1 MSMSVFKSIYQR
13 LCLSNIE
20 DERYCLC
27 CHKKMS
33 EIRNFDIFF
42 YNDLIIC
49 PDCMKNFKVHKQT
62 YRIKET
68 FMYVLYE
75 YDEFLE
81 RLFFQYKEQRDI
93 VLKDVFL
100 NSHKYLSKTF
110 KHYCVCSLCSSDAKR
125 MERGFE
131 PVVNIYATLGVFVHS
146 PFYKKENVNNST
158 KLTKGISMN
167 LETSAGSGDYK
178 LVTQSTWPLWGYALN
193 NDLSK
198 CENGSTIIWDDENN
212 AVKINGRLTD
222 KCYFYFDKLPL
233 ITFKID
239 SVEYQS
245 EQGMSFLE
253 WSKSEFNT
261 FGYYIPLNDR
271 ITKDYDFKFIKQS
284 AEVIKEISSDEY
296 YINYYSEY
304 VSNRIK
310 NGNLYG
316 DIPNYENVKLLWN
329 FKEENIID
337 VNDNL
342 LLYKDYSFV
351 TLPVLAE
358 PKDQGI
364 LQKDEEGNYEYLIT
378 VPQLSEQYKNYAILY
393 YNYENS
399 MCEIMDVAEE
409 NINFNNTQITFYSSI
424 EGLIFSIIA
433 K

>member
-1 MSMSVFKSIYQR
+1 M
-13 LCLSNIE
+13 
-20 DERYCLC
+20 
-27 CHKKMS
+27 KKKYL
-33 EIRNFDIFF
+33 FF
-42 YNDLIIC
+42 ISLLILFVIGIVI
-49 PDCMKNFKVHKQT
+49 NHFKVDN
-62 YRIKET
+62 
-68 FMYVLYE
+68 VYE
-75 YDEFLE
+75 E
-81 RLFFQYKEQRDI
+81 
-93 VLKDVFL
+93 
-100 NSHKYLSKTF
+100 
-110 KHYCVCSLCSSDAKR
+110 
-125 MERGFE
+125 
-131 PVVNIYATLGVFVHS
+131 
-146 PFYKKENVNNST
+146 ENLNNSNNIN
-158 KLTKGISMN
+158 KGISMN
-167 LETSAGSGDYK
+167 LEQTAGAGDYK
-178 LVTQSTWPLWGYALN
+178 LVTQSEWPLWGYALN

-222 KCYFYFDKLPL
+222 KCFFYFDKLPL

-245 EQGMSFLE
+245 EQGMPFLE

-271 ITKDYDFKFIKQS
+271 ITKDYDFKFIHQS
-284 AEVIKEISSDEY
+284 AEVFKEISSDEY

-310 NGNLYG
+310 NDNLYG

-378 VPQLSEQYKNYAILY
+378 VPQLSKQYKNYAILY

-409 NINFNNTQITFYSSI
+409 NIDFENNQITFYSSI

>member
-1 MSMSVFKSIYQR
+1 M
-13 LCLSNIE
+13 
-20 DERYCLC
+20 
-27 CHKKMS
+27 KKKYL
-33 EIRNFDIFF
+33 FF
-42 YNDLIIC
+42 ISLLILFVIGIVI
-49 PDCMKNFKVHKQT
+49 NHFKVDN
-62 YRIKET
+62 
-68 FMYVLYE
+68 VYE
-75 YDEFLE
+75 E
-81 RLFFQYKEQRDI
+81 
-93 VLKDVFL
+93 
-100 NSHKYLSKTF
+100 
-110 KHYCVCSLCSSDAKR
+110 
-125 MERGFE
+125 
-131 PVVNIYATLGVFVHS
+131 
-146 PFYKKENVNNST
+146 ENLNNSNNIN
-158 KLTKGISMN
+158 KGISMN
-167 LETSAGSGDYK
+167 LEQTAGAGDYK
-178 LVTQSTWPLWGYALN
+178 LVTQSEWPLWGYALN

-245 EQGMSFLE
+245 EQGMPFLE

-364 LQKDEEGNYEYLIT
+364 LQKDEEGNYKYLIT

-409 NINFNNTQITFYSSI
+409 NIYFNNTQITFYSSI

>member
-1 MSMSVFKSIYQR
+1 M
-13 LCLSNIE
+13 
-20 DERYCLC
+20 
-27 CHKKMS
+27 KKKYL
-33 EIRNFDIFF
+33 FF
-42 YNDLIIC
+42 ISLLILFVIGIVI
-49 PDCMKNFKVHKQT
+49 NHFKVDN
-62 YRIKET
+62 
-68 FMYVLYE
+68 VYE
-75 YDEFLE
+75 E
-81 RLFFQYKEQRDI
+81 
-93 VLKDVFL
+93 
-100 NSHKYLSKTF
+100 
-110 KHYCVCSLCSSDAKR
+110 
-125 MERGFE
+125 
-131 PVVNIYATLGVFVHS
+131 
-146 PFYKKENVNNST
+146 ENLNNSNNIN
-158 KLTKGISMN
+158 KGISMN
-167 LETSAGSGDYK
+167 LEQTAGAGDYK

-310 NGNLYG
+310 NDNLYG

-358 PKDQGI
+358 PKDQDI

-378 VPQLSEQYKNYAILY
+378 VPQLSKQYKNYAILY
-393 YNYENS
+393 YNYETS
-399 MCEIMDVAEE
+399 MCEIMDIDEE
-409 NINFNNTQITFYSSI
+409 KLDFNNNQITFYSSI

>member
-1 MSMSVFKSIYQR
+1 M
-13 LCLSNIE
+13 
-20 DERYCLC
+20 
-27 CHKKMS
+27 KKKYL
-33 EIRNFDIFF
+33 FF
-42 YNDLIIC
+42 ISLLILFVIGIVI
-49 PDCMKNFKVHKQT
+49 NHFKVDN
-62 YRIKET
+62 
-68 FMYVLYE
+68 VYE
-75 YDEFLE
+75 E
-81 RLFFQYKEQRDI
+81 
-93 VLKDVFL
+93 
-100 NSHKYLSKTF
+100 
-110 KHYCVCSLCSSDAKR
+110 
-125 MERGFE
+125 
-131 PVVNIYATLGVFVHS
+131 
-146 PFYKKENVNNST
+146 ENLNNSNNIN
-158 KLTKGISMN
+158 KGISMN
-167 LETSAGSGDYK
+167 LEQTAGAGDYK
-178 LVTQSTWPLWGYALN
+178 LVTQSEWPLWGYALN

-222 KCYFYFDKLPL
+222 KCFFYFDKLPL

-245 EQGMSFLE
+245 EQGMPFLE

-261 FGYYIPLNDR
+261 FGYYITLNDR
-271 ITKDYDFKFIKQS
+271 ITKDYDFKFIHQS
-284 AEVIKEISSDEY
+284 AEVFKEISSDEY

-310 NGNLYG
+310 NDNLYG

-378 VPQLSEQYKNYAILY
+378 VPQLSKQYKNYAILY

-409 NINFNNTQITFYSSI
+409 NIDFENNQITFYSSI

>member
-1 MSMSVFKSIYQR
+1 M
-13 LCLSNIE
+13 
-20 DERYCLC
+20 
-27 CHKKMS
+27 KKKYL
-33 EIRNFDIFF
+33 FF
-42 YNDLIIC
+42 ISLLILFVIGIVI
-49 PDCMKNFKVHKQT
+49 NHFKVDN
-62 YRIKET
+62 
-68 FMYVLYE
+68 VYE
-75 YDEFLE
+75 E
-81 RLFFQYKEQRDI
+81 
-93 VLKDVFL
+93 
-100 NSHKYLSKTF
+100 
-110 KHYCVCSLCSSDAKR
+110 
-125 MERGFE
+125 
-131 PVVNIYATLGVFVHS
+131 
-146 PFYKKENVNNST
+146 ENLNNSNNIN
-158 KLTKGISMN
+158 KGISMN
-167 LETSAGSGDYK
+167 LEQTAGAGDYK
-178 LVTQSTWPLWGYALN
+178 LVTQSEWPLWGYALN

-222 KCYFYFDKLPL
+222 KCFFYFDKLPL

-245 EQGMSFLE
+245 EQGMPFLE

-261 FGYYIPLNDR
+261 FGYYITLNDR
-271 ITKDYDFKFIKQS
+271 ITKDYDFKFIHQS
-284 AEVIKEISSDEY
+284 AEVFKEISSDEY

-310 NGNLYG
+310 NDNLYG

-409 NINFNNTQITFYSSI
+409 NIDFENNQITFYSSI

>member
-1 MSMSVFKSIYQR
+1 M
-13 LCLSNIE
+13 
-20 DERYCLC
+20 
-27 CHKKMS
+27 KKKCV
-33 EIRNFDIFF
+33 I
-42 YNDLIIC
+42 
-49 PDCMKNFKVHKQT
+49 
-62 YRIKET
+62 
-68 FMYVLYE
+68 
-75 YDEFLE
+75 
-81 RLFFQYKEQRDI
+81 
-93 VLKDVFL
+93 
-100 NSHKYLSKTF
+100 YLSILILF
-110 KHYCVCSLCSSDAKR
+110 
-125 MERGFE
+125 
-131 PVVNIYATLGVFVHS
+131 VVSIIIYNYLKFDDIYENKLNEITNI
-146 PFYKKENVNNST
+146 
-158 KLTKGISMN
+158 TKGISMN

-178 LVTQSTWPLWGYALN
+178 LVTQSTWPLWGYDLN

-245 EQGMSFLE
+245 EQGMPFLE

-261 FGYYIPLNDR
+261 FGYYISLNDR

-284 AEVIKEISSDEY
+284 AEVIKEISSEEY

-310 NGNLYG
+310 NDNLYG

-358 PKDQGI
+358 PKNFETLEI
-364 LQKDEEGNYEYLIT
+364 DEEGNYEYLIT

-409 NINFNNTQITFYSSI
+409 NIDFGNNQITFYSSI
-424 EGLIFSIIA
+424 EGIIFSIIA

>member
-1 MSMSVFKSIYQR
+1 M
-13 LCLSNIE
+13 
-20 DERYCLC
+20 
-27 CHKKMS
+27 KKKYL
-33 EIRNFDIFF
+33 FF
-42 YNDLIIC
+42 ISLLILFVIGIVI
-49 PDCMKNFKVHKQT
+49 NHFKVDN
-62 YRIKET
+62 
-68 FMYVLYE
+68 VYE
-75 YDEFLE
+75 E
-81 RLFFQYKEQRDI
+81 
-93 VLKDVFL
+93 
-100 NSHKYLSKTF
+100 
-110 KHYCVCSLCSSDAKR
+110 
-125 MERGFE
+125 
-131 PVVNIYATLGVFVHS
+131 
-146 PFYKKENVNNST
+146 ENLNNSNNIN
-158 KLTKGISMN
+158 KGISMN
-167 LETSAGSGDYK
+167 LEQTAGAGDYK
-178 LVTQSTWPLWGYALN
+178 LVTQSEWPLWGYALN

-222 KCYFYFDKLPL
+222 KCFFYFDKLPL

-245 EQGMSFLE
+245 EQGMPFLE

-271 ITKDYDFKFIKQS
+271 ITKDYDFKFINQS
-284 AEVIKEISSDEY
+284 AEVINEISSDEY

-310 NGNLYG
+310 NDNLYG

>member
-1 MSMSVFKSIYQR
+1 MKKKYIILSIVT
-13 LCLSNIE
+13 LTLLVS
-20 DERYCLC
+20 
-27 CHKKMS
+27 
-33 EIRNFDIFF
+33 
-42 YNDLIIC
+42 
-49 PDCMKNFKVHKQT
+49 
-62 YRIKET
+62 
-68 FMYVLYE
+68 
-75 YDEFLE
+75 FLG
-81 RLFFQYKEQRDI
+81 Y
-93 VLKDVFL
+93 
-100 NSHKYLSKTF
+100 SKYLKTT
-110 KHYCVCSLCSSDAKR
+110 
-125 MERGFE
+125 
-131 PVVNIYATLGVFVHS
+131 NI
-146 PFYKKENVNNST
+146 YKKENVNNST

-178 LVTQSTWPLWGYALN
+178 LVTQSTWPLWGYDLN

-233 ITFKID
+233 ITFRID

-271 ITKDYDFKFIKQS
+271 ITKDYDFKFIHQS

-310 NGNLYG
+310 NDNLYG

-409 NINFNNTQITFYSSI
+409 NINFWNNQITFYSSI

>member
-1 MSMSVFKSIYQR
+1 M
-13 LCLSNIE
+13 
-20 DERYCLC
+20 
-27 CHKKMS
+27 KKKYLFFIS
-33 EIRNFDIFF
+33 LLILFVVGLIF
-42 YNDLIIC
+42 YNH
-49 PDCMKNFKVHKQT
+49 FKVDN
-62 YRIKET
+62 
-68 FMYVLYE
+68 VYE
-75 YDEFLE
+75 E
-81 RLFFQYKEQRDI
+81 
-93 VLKDVFL
+93 
-100 NSHKYLSKTF
+100 
-110 KHYCVCSLCSSDAKR
+110 
-125 MERGFE
+125 
-131 PVVNIYATLGVFVHS
+131 
-146 PFYKKENVNNST
+146 ENLNNSNNIN
-158 KLTKGISMN
+158 KGISMN
-167 LETSAGSGDYK
+167 LEQTAGAGDYK
-178 LVTQSTWPLWGYALN
+178 LVTQSEWPLWGYALN

-245 EQGMSFLE
+245 EQGMPFLE

-271 ITKDYDFKFIKQS
+271 ITKDYDFKFINQS
-284 AEVIKEISSDEY
+284 AEVINEISSDEY

-310 NGNLYG
+310 NDNLYG

-358 PKDQGI
+358 PKNLENLEINEDGY
-364 LQKDEEGNYEYLIT
+364 YEYILT
-378 VPQLSEQYKNYAILY
+378 VPPLSKQYKNYAILY
-393 YNYENS
+393 YNYETC
-399 MCEIMDVAEE
+399 MCEIMSVAEE
-409 NINFNNTQITFYSSI
+409 NLDFNNKLVTFYSNI
-424 EGLIFSIIA
+424 IGIIFSIIA

>member
-1 MSMSVFKSIYQR
+1 M
-13 LCLSNIE
+13 
-20 DERYCLC
+20 
-27 CHKKMS
+27 KKKYL
-33 EIRNFDIFF
+33 FF
-42 YNDLIIC
+42 ISLLILFVIGIVI
-49 PDCMKNFKVHKQT
+49 NHFKVDN
-62 YRIKET
+62 
-68 FMYVLYE
+68 VYE
-75 YDEFLE
+75 E
-81 RLFFQYKEQRDI
+81 
-93 VLKDVFL
+93 
-100 NSHKYLSKTF
+100 
-110 KHYCVCSLCSSDAKR
+110 
-125 MERGFE
+125 
-131 PVVNIYATLGVFVHS
+131 
-146 PFYKKENVNNST
+146 ENLNNSNNIN
-158 KLTKGISMN
+158 KGISMN
-167 LETSAGSGDYK
+167 LEQTAGAGDYK
-178 LVTQSTWPLWGYALN
+178 LVTQSEWPLWGYALN

-222 KCYFYFDKLPL
+222 KCFFYFDKLPL

-245 EQGMSFLE
+245 EQGMPFLE

-284 AEVIKEISSDEY
+284 AEVFKEISSDEY

-310 NGNLYG
+310 NDNLYG

-342 LLYKDYSFV
+342 LLYKDYIN
-351 TLPVLAE
+351 LDGPVLAE
-358 PKDQGI
+358 PKNFETLEID
-364 LQKDEEGNYEYLIT
+364 DEGNYEYLIT
-378 VPQLSEQYKNYAILY
+378 IPKLSEQYKNYAILY

-399 MCEIMDVAEE
+399 MCEIMSVAEE
-409 NINFNNTQITFYSSI
+409 NIDFLKNQITFYSSI

>member
-1 MSMSVFKSIYQR
+1 M
-13 LCLSNIE
+13 
-20 DERYCLC
+20 
-27 CHKKMS
+27 KKKYL
-33 EIRNFDIFF
+33 FF
-42 YNDLIIC
+42 ISLLILFVIGIVI
-49 PDCMKNFKVHKQT
+49 NHFKVDN
-62 YRIKET
+62 
-68 FMYVLYE
+68 VYE
-75 YDEFLE
+75 E
-81 RLFFQYKEQRDI
+81 
-93 VLKDVFL
+93 
-100 NSHKYLSKTF
+100 
-110 KHYCVCSLCSSDAKR
+110 
-125 MERGFE
+125 
-131 PVVNIYATLGVFVHS
+131 
-146 PFYKKENVNNST
+146 ENLNNSNNIN
-158 KLTKGISMN
+158 KGISMN
-167 LETSAGSGDYK
+167 LEQTAGAGDYK
-178 LVTQSTWPLWGYALN
+178 LVTQSEWPLWGYALN

-222 KCYFYFDKLPL
+222 KCFFYFDKLPL

-245 EQGMSFLE
+245 EQGMPFLE

-261 FGYYIPLNDR
+261 FGYYITLNDR
-271 ITKDYDFKFIKQS
+271 ITKDYDFKFIHQS
-284 AEVIKEISSDEY
+284 AEVFKEISSDEY

-310 NGNLYG
+310 NDNLYG

-364 LQKDEEGNYEYLIT
+364 LQKDEEGNYEYLII
-378 VPQLSEQYKNYAILY
+378 VPQLSKQYKNYAILY

-409 NINFNNTQITFYSSI
+409 NIDFENNQITFYSSI

>member
-1 MSMSVFKSIYQR
+1 MKKKYIILSIVT
-13 LCLSNIE
+13 LTLLVS
-20 DERYCLC
+20 
-27 CHKKMS
+27 
-33 EIRNFDIFF
+33 
-42 YNDLIIC
+42 
-49 PDCMKNFKVHKQT
+49 
-62 YRIKET
+62 
-68 FMYVLYE
+68 
-75 YDEFLE
+75 FLG
-81 RLFFQYKEQRDI
+81 Y
-93 VLKDVFL
+93 
-100 NSHKYLSKTF
+100 SKYLKTT
-110 KHYCVCSLCSSDAKR
+110 
-125 MERGFE
+125 
-131 PVVNIYATLGVFVHS
+131 NI
-146 PFYKKENVNNST
+146 YKKENVNNST

-364 LQKDEEGNYEYLIT
+364 LQKDEEGNYKYLIT

-393 YNYENS
+393 YNYENI

-409 NINFNNTQITFYSSI
+409 NIYFNNTQITFYSSI

>member
-1 MSMSVFKSIYQR
+1 M
-13 LCLSNIE
+13 
-20 DERYCLC
+20 
-27 CHKKMS
+27 KKKYL
-33 EIRNFDIFF
+33 FF
-42 YNDLIIC
+42 ISLLILFVIGIVI
-49 PDCMKNFKVHKQT
+49 NHFKVDN
-62 YRIKET
+62 
-68 FMYVLYE
+68 VYE
-75 YDEFLE
+75 E
-81 RLFFQYKEQRDI
+81 
-93 VLKDVFL
+93 
-100 NSHKYLSKTF
+100 
-110 KHYCVCSLCSSDAKR
+110 
-125 MERGFE
+125 
-131 PVVNIYATLGVFVHS
+131 
-146 PFYKKENVNNST
+146 ENLNNSNNIN
-158 KLTKGISMN
+158 KGISMN
-167 LETSAGSGDYK
+167 LEQTAGAGDYK
-178 LVTQSTWPLWGYALN
+178 LVTQSEWPLWGYALN

-222 KCYFYFDKLPL
+222 KCFFYFDKLPL

-245 EQGMSFLE
+245 EQGMPFLE

-271 ITKDYDFKFIKQS
+271 ITKDYDFKFINQS
-284 AEVIKEISSDEY
+284 AEVINEISSDEY

-310 NGNLYG
+310 NDNLYG

-358 PKDQGI
+358 PKNFETLEID
-364 LQKDEEGNYEYLIT
+364 DEGNYEYLIT
-378 VPQLSEQYKNYAILY
+378 VPQLSKQYKNYAILY

-409 NINFNNTQITFYSSI
+409 NLDFNNKLVTFYSNI
-424 EGLIFSIIA
+424 IGIIFSIIA

>member
-1 MSMSVFKSIYQR
+1 M
-13 LCLSNIE
+13 
-20 DERYCLC
+20 
-27 CHKKMS
+27 KKKYLFFIS
-33 EIRNFDIFF
+33 LLILFVVGLIF
-42 YNDLIIC
+42 YNH
-49 PDCMKNFKVHKQT
+49 FKVDN
-62 YRIKET
+62 
-68 FMYVLYE
+68 VYE
-75 YDEFLE
+75 E
-81 RLFFQYKEQRDI
+81 
-93 VLKDVFL
+93 
-100 NSHKYLSKTF
+100 
-110 KHYCVCSLCSSDAKR
+110 
-125 MERGFE
+125 
-131 PVVNIYATLGVFVHS
+131 
-146 PFYKKENVNNST
+146 ENLNNSNNIN
-158 KLTKGISMN
+158 KGISMN
-167 LETSAGSGDYK
+167 LEQTAGAGDYK
-178 LVTQSTWPLWGYALN
+178 LVTQSEWPLWGYALN

-245 EQGMSFLE
+245 EQGMPFLE

-261 FGYYIPLNDR
+261 FGYYIPLDDK
-271 ITKDYDFKFIKQS
+271 ITKDYDFKFINQS
-284 AEVIKEISSDEY
+284 AEVISDIRSDEY

-310 NGNLYG
+310 NDNLYG

-351 TLPVLAE
+351 TFPVLAE
-358 PKDQGI
+358 PKNFETLEI
-364 LQKDEEGNYEYLIT
+364 DEEGNYEYLIT

-409 NINFNNTQITFYSSI
+409 NIDFENKQITFYSSI
-424 EGLIFSIIA
+424 EGIIFSIIA

>member
-1 MSMSVFKSIYQR
+1 M
-13 LCLSNIE
+13 
-20 DERYCLC
+20 
-27 CHKKMS
+27 KKKYL
-33 EIRNFDIFF
+33 FF
-42 YNDLIIC
+42 ISLLILFVIGIVI
-49 PDCMKNFKVHKQT
+49 NHFKVDN
-62 YRIKET
+62 
-68 FMYVLYE
+68 VYE
-75 YDEFLE
+75 E
-81 RLFFQYKEQRDI
+81 
-93 VLKDVFL
+93 
-100 NSHKYLSKTF
+100 
-110 KHYCVCSLCSSDAKR
+110 
-125 MERGFE
+125 
-131 PVVNIYATLGVFVHS
+131 
-146 PFYKKENVNNST
+146 ENLNNSNNIN
-158 KLTKGISMN
+158 KGISMN
-167 LETSAGSGDYK
+167 LEQTAGAGDYK

-245 EQGMSFLE
+245 EQGMPFLE

-310 NGNLYG
+310 NDNLYG

-358 PKDQGI
+358 PKDQDI

-378 VPQLSEQYKNYAILY
+378 VPQLSKQYKNYAILY
-393 YNYENS
+393 YNYETS
-399 MCEIMDVAEE
+399 MCEIMDIDEE
-409 NINFNNTQITFYSSI
+409 KLDFNNKQITFYSSI

>member
-1 MSMSVFKSIYQR
+1 M
-13 LCLSNIE
+13 
-20 DERYCLC
+20 
-27 CHKKMS
+27 KKKYL
-33 EIRNFDIFF
+33 FF
-42 YNDLIIC
+42 ISLLILFVIGIVI
-49 PDCMKNFKVHKQT
+49 NHFKVDN
-62 YRIKET
+62 
-68 FMYVLYE
+68 VYE
-75 YDEFLE
+75 E
-81 RLFFQYKEQRDI
+81 
-93 VLKDVFL
+93 
-100 NSHKYLSKTF
+100 
-110 KHYCVCSLCSSDAKR
+110 
-125 MERGFE
+125 
-131 PVVNIYATLGVFVHS
+131 
-146 PFYKKENVNNST
+146 ENLNNSNNIN
-158 KLTKGISMN
+158 KGISMN
-167 LETSAGSGDYK
+167 LEQTAGAGDYK
-178 LVTQSTWPLWGYALN
+178 LVTQSEWPLWGYALN

-222 KCYFYFDKLPL
+222 KCFFYFDKLPL

-245 EQGMSFLE
+245 EQGMPFLE

-271 ITKDYDFKFIKQS
+271 ITKDYDFKFINQS
-284 AEVIKEISSDEY
+284 AEVINEISSDEY

-310 NGNLYG
+310 NDNLYG

-358 PKDQGI
+358 PKNFETLEID
-364 LQKDEEGNYEYLIT
+364 DEENYEYLIT
-378 VPQLSEQYKNYAILY
+378 VPQLSKQYKNYAILY

-409 NINFNNTQITFYSSI
+409 NLDFNNKLVTFYSNI
-424 EGLIFSIIA
+424 IGIIFSIIA

>member
-1 MSMSVFKSIYQR
+1 M
-13 LCLSNIE
+13 
-20 DERYCLC
+20 
-27 CHKKMS
+27 KKKCV
-33 EIRNFDIFF
+33 I
-42 YNDLIIC
+42 
-49 PDCMKNFKVHKQT
+49 
-62 YRIKET
+62 
-68 FMYVLYE
+68 
-75 YDEFLE
+75 
-81 RLFFQYKEQRDI
+81 
-93 VLKDVFL
+93 
-100 NSHKYLSKTF
+100 YLSILILF
-110 KHYCVCSLCSSDAKR
+110 
-125 MERGFE
+125 
-131 PVVNIYATLGVFVHS
+131 VVSIIIYNYLKFDDIYENKLNEITNI
-146 PFYKKENVNNST
+146 
-158 KLTKGISMN
+158 TKGISMN

-178 LVTQSTWPLWGYALN
+178 LVTQSTWPLWGYDLN

-222 KCYFYFDKLPL
+222 KCFFYFDKLPL

-245 EQGMSFLE
+245 EQGMPFLE

-284 AEVIKEISSDEY
+284 AEVFKEISSDEY

-310 NGNLYG
+310 NDNLYG

-342 LLYKDYSFV
+342 LLYKDYIN
-351 TLPVLAE
+351 LDGPVLAE
-358 PKDQGI
+358 PKNFETLEID
-364 LQKDEEGNYEYLIT
+364 DEGNYEYLIT

-409 NINFNNTQITFYSSI
+409 NIDFGKNQITFYSSI
-424 EGLIFSIIA
+424 EGIIFSIIA

>member
-1 MSMSVFKSIYQR
+1 M
-13 LCLSNIE
+13 
-20 DERYCLC
+20 
-27 CHKKMS
+27 KKKYL
-33 EIRNFDIFF
+33 FF
-42 YNDLIIC
+42 ISLLILFVIGIVI
-49 PDCMKNFKVHKQT
+49 NHFKVDN
-62 YRIKET
+62 
-68 FMYVLYE
+68 VYE
-75 YDEFLE
+75 E
-81 RLFFQYKEQRDI
+81 
-93 VLKDVFL
+93 
-100 NSHKYLSKTF
+100 
-110 KHYCVCSLCSSDAKR
+110 
-125 MERGFE
+125 
-131 PVVNIYATLGVFVHS
+131 
-146 PFYKKENVNNST
+146 ENLNNSNNIN
-158 KLTKGISMN
+158 KGISMN
-167 LETSAGSGDYK
+167 LEQTAGAGDYK
-178 LVTQSTWPLWGYALN
+178 LVTQSEWPLWGYALN

-222 KCYFYFDKLPL
+222 KCFFYFDKLPL

-245 EQGMSFLE
+245 EQGMPFLE

-310 NGNLYG
+310 NDNLYG

-358 PKDQGI
+358 PKDQDI

-378 VPQLSEQYKNYAILY
+378 VPQLSKQYKNYAILY
-393 YNYENS
+393 YNYETS
-399 MCEIMDVAEE
+399 MCEIMDIDEE
-409 NINFNNTQITFYSSI
+409 KLDFNNNQITFYSSI